1 MTIPYLAHHGINYVS
16 FGFANASLFNN
27 DEVIGGSAYGAG
39 TVTNGDGSRQPSETE
54 LAIARNQ
61 AENFADILNQ
71 YQRGKELTSST
82 SGDATEKAAADNK
95 QQVATADKADESG
108 GTGAGAAATGAA
120 AGAAAGAGVGAGAA
134 GVAAANNTA
143 AGADSDAS
151 IRSIKAASTQKNGDG
166 TDKETPVIT
175 TTNPEGHTERPTE
188 TTAKTEDAGVAQSA
202 AAAGTAGAAGGAAV
216 APAAEG
222 PKETAAATTTTPGG
236 PQGTSAQP
244 STGPTEQQST
254 STQPAQQPKKKKSK
268 LWRLCCGAE
277 GLD

>member
-71 YQRGKELTSST
+71 YQRGKELSSST
-82 SGDATEKAAADNK
+82 SGDATTKAAADNK
-95 QQVATADKADESG
+95 QQVATTDKADESG
-108 GTGAGAAATGAA
+108 GGGAAAATGAA

-134 GVAAANNTA
+134 GVAAANNTTT

-151 IRSIKAASTQKNGDG
+151 IRSIKAASTQKNANGN
-166 TDKETPVIT
+166 DKETPVIT
-175 TTNPEGHTERPTE
+175 TTNPEGHTERPAE

-202 AAAGTAGAAGGAAV
+202 AAAGTAGAAGGAAT

-222 PKETAAATTTTPGG
+222 PKETAAATTGG
-236 PQGTSAQP
+236 PQDTSAQP
-244 STGPTEQQST
+244 PTTEQQPT
-254 STQPAQQPKKKKSK
+254 STQPPQQPKKKKSK

>member
-16 FGFANASLFNN
+16 FGFANASLFSN

-61 AENFADILNQ
+61 AENFADILIQ
-71 YQRGKELTSST
+71 YQRGKERSSST
-82 SGDATEKAAADNK
+82 SGDATRKAAADNK
-95 QQVATADKADESG
+95 QQLAATNTADGSS
-108 GTGAGAAATGAA
+108 GAGGATATGAA

-134 GVAAANNTA
+134 GIAAANNNGTAA

-151 IRSIKAASTQKNGDG
+151 IRSIKAASTQKNANNADQ
-166 TDKETPVIT
+166 ETPVIT
-175 TTNPEGHTERPTE
+175 TTNPEGHTERPAE
-188 TTAKTEDAGVAQSA
+188 TAAKTEEAGVAQNA
-202 AAAGTAGAAGGAAV
+202 AAAGTAGAAGSAAT

-222 PKETAAATTTTPGG
+222 IKDTSATTGAPKD
-236 PQGTSAQP
+236 TSAQP
-244 STGPTEQQST
+244 STGVTEQQQPVST
-254 STQPAQQPKKKKSK
+254 ETSQRPKKKKSK